1 MRFLFALF
9 IIVPLIEMIILI
21 KVGGVIGALPT
32 VILVCLTAIIGV
44 ALIKAQGRSTMLRAQ
59 QNLQAGQLPADAL
72 LDGVCLL
79 LGGAMLLTPGFA
91 TDAFGFL
98 LLVPG
103 LRRRLFATLVKR
115 FSFQA
120 GAMGPNSSTESA
132 KDRAGPSTL
141 EGEFWREK

>member
-1 MRFLFALF
+1 MRFLFVLF

-120 GAMGPNSSTESA
+120 GAMGPNSSQEST